1 MGAEL
6 HTRLE
11 VRSSPTA
18 ASHVLC
24 AGAAA
29 SVQAWSVA
37 SGMQPRKGRGLG
49 SPRDDTALVPHEV
62 KWALGTITMNKAS
75 GGDGIPVE
83 LFQILTQ
90 TEFPSGCGAASPSQ
104 GRWAKSESLGL
115 DPGLGISSCPG
126 DGPSA
131 W

>member
-49 SPRDDTALVPHEV
+49 SPRDDTALVPHVLSRQSHRPEPGQAHSAHLV
-62 KWALGTITMNKAS
+62 VS
-75 GGDGIPVE
+75 P
-83 LFQILTQ
+83 
-90 TEFPSGCGAASPSQ
+90 AAP
-104 GRWAKSESLGL
+104 
-115 DPGLGISSCPG
+115 
-126 DGPSA
+126 
-131 W
+131 